1 MGKIAALVLGA
12 LLALA
17 IAVPAAMGTA
27 PNQGDPSKVLT
38 VYGPAKCD
46 CPVPGQ
52 KIEGGLGRFIHF
64 SSDSPIAKVTIK
76 SGQGAYVVWSSIG
89 TYYGKVKLS
98 KDVSNYVV
106 WTCPVKK

>member
-1 MGKIAALVLGA
+1 MRKVAVLFVGA
-12 LLALA
+12 LLAVA
-17 IAVPAAMGTA
+17 IAVPAALGNV
-27 PNQGDPSKVLT
+27 NQGDPSKVLT

-46 CPVPGQ
+46 YPVPGK
-52 KIEGGLGRFIHF
+52 KIEGGLGHVIHF
-64 SSDSPIAKVTIK
+64 SSYHPIAKVTIK
-76 SGQGAYVVWSSIG
+76 SGQGAYVVWKDIG